1 MKHFTPTLLFYIFI
15 GFLISSCGFAE
26 ELTDRAADSPEGM
39 EKSYVINLDET
50 DESVANEVWENL
62 MKEHK
67 SKVMRIKG
75 SNVRLAKNVAI
86 AGLPGDLTIKSRF
99 EQSGDNTEMRL
110 WFVDGKEYMT
120 PQSSPGAY
128 DIIDRFIDK
137 YFNSLQNRQIQNE
150 VEIEQKKLED
160 LEKELKKT
168 RKDNEKLHDNITK
181 AEQSIKENRIKIE
194 ENLQTQDQIANKI
207 EEQRN
212 VIQQTQNKLSGIKN

>member
-1 MKHFTPTLLFYIFI
+1 MKHFTPNLLIYIFI
-15 GFLISSCGFAE
+15 GFLISSCGFGE
-26 ELTDRAADSPEGM
+26 EMTDRTADSPEGM
-39 EKSYVINLDET
+39 DKSYVINLDDT
-50 DESVANEVWENL
+50 DESVANDVWDNL

-110 WFVDGKEYMT
+110 WFVDGKKYMT
-120 PQSSPGAY
+120 PQSDPAAY

-137 YFNSLQNRQIQNE
+137 YFTTLQTRQIQNQVE
-150 VEIEQKKLED
+150 VEQNKLED
-160 LEKELKKT
+160 LEKELKKI

-194 ENLQTQDQIANKI
+194 ENLQSQDQMANKI
-207 EEQRN
+207 QEQRK
-212 VIQQTQNKLSGIKN
+212 VINQTQSKISGINN